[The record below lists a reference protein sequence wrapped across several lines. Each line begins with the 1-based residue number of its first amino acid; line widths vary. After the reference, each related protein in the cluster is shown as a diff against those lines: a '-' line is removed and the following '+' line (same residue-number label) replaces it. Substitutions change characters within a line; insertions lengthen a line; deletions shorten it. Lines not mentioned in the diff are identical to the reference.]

1 MSKGFLYTVWVQ
13 HHWSTHHW
21 VHHWPSGWLEESLCI
36 QETWTQSS
44 GWLLDQDVTHA
55 GTGLSKVEPDVVWR
69 DPRGSGCDRNRVLQ
83 HPGVTYHS
91 LSNSDLPFKA
101 VNNHTRNRKLFFLLY
116 RVGTQTIAQEK
127 VSWRSFNWEHF
138 RGKKSRWKHLNKASL
153 TLPKTCSGSSNQ
165 TFDIFTGRT
174 NLMWAFYPG
183 KMYFYFK
190 MKWWRSR
197 GWIFNWQGA
206 WQLIGTETVSKCYVS
221 IWFGITFEPLN

>member
-1 MSKGFLYTVWVQ
+1 M
-13 HHWSTHHW
+13 
-21 VHHWPSGWLEESLCI
+21 
-36 QETWTQSS
+36 
-44 GWLLDQDVTHA
+44 
-55 GTGLSKVEPDVVWR
+55 
-69 DPRGSGCDRNRVLQ
+69 
-83 HPGVTYHS
+83 
-91 LSNSDLPFKA
+91 
-101 VNNHTRNRKLFFLLY
+101 
-116 RVGTQTIAQEK
+116 GTQTIAQEK

-153 TLPKTCSGSSNQ
+153 TLPKSRSGSSSQ

-174 NLMWAFYPG
+174 NLMWAFYTG

-221 IWFGITFEPLN
+221 MIWDHFWTTKLICIALPTVSESYALCTQSLSWDFFSESNNFSLINKNKPMPEGYK